1 MSLFHKVDRDIKRE
15 GGGGDEGVRERNREG
30 ARERRRD
37 GDGNGREG
45 LAFSRFYVHVCCV
58 QREVMLVV
66 WTHCEQCVVFM

>member
-1 MSLFHKVDRDIKRE
+1 MSLFHKVDRDIKRGG
-15 GGGGDEGVRERNREG
+15 GGGGDEGVEREIE
-30 ARERRRD
+30 RERRRD